1 MEWAAEKH
9 QGIMSLQAYPT
20 VRGFCAV
27 FCHWCVSF
35 PPAYMRRAACFA
47 LFSTAAVRLSSKR
60 VRVGCA
66 ALGCWV
72 GLVHG
77 HELPWLKALH
87 PRRPRAD
94 RVRHDDELTT
104 QGLSIRCVTRTRPP
118 WHLERDH
125 VQESRRCFPYAS
137 VLARRCS
144 RSSLSTGAST
154 QCRCALSRGLRV
166 CTSPLTASTWR
177 SRSLVGQASLLVTGA
192 LPVQCSLALAL
203 GATAVVVSGASASE
217 PSPAVSQISPPVRLP
232 EPSRETAMATPVDGV
247 SQPPWGR
254 MPLFFGSI
262 VLNELRCCLHRCA
275 FISHRRIDPN
285 GEWDQPSQRRQRRR
299 HGLRWCPNCGSQQ
312 HLLPSSWRLPLV
324 WIVSGSLGI
333 PLVGCI
339 SAGSRPYAARCPTTP
354 SSVVLF
360 PRGCRGGSGLA
371 WAWLRAGVGCGKP
384 ARVRIS
390 AVVRVDRSP
399 MVAWRAGAV

>member
-27 FCHWCVSF
+27 FCHWWVSF

-118 WHLERDH
+118 WHLRRDH
-125 VQESRRCFPYAS
+125 VRESWRCFPRLVGTRACWRGGAHEVLCRPAHQHS
-137 VLARRCS
+137 VGVFSQA
-144 RSSLSTGAST
+144 A
-154 QCRCALSRGLRV
+154 CAPGHR
-166 CTSPLTASTWR
+166 R
-177 SRSLVGQASLLVTGA
+177 SRCLLAEQPELDGPVG
-192 LPVQCSLALAL
+192 
-203 GATAVVVSGASASE
+203 
-217 PSPAVSQISPPVRLP
+217 
-232 EPSRETAMATPVDGV
+232 
-247 SQPPWGR
+247 
-254 MPLFFGSI
+254 
-262 VLNELRCCLHRCA
+262 
-275 FISHRRIDPN
+275 
-285 GEWDQPSQRRQRRR
+285 
-299 HGLRWCPNCGSQQ
+299 
-312 HLLPSSWRLPLV
+312 
-324 WIVSGSLGI
+324 
-333 PLVGCI
+333 
-339 SAGSRPYAARCPTTP
+339 AAY
-354 SSVVLF
+354 
-360 PRGCRGGSGLA
+360 
-371 WAWLRAGVGCGKP
+371 W
-384 ARVRIS
+384 
-390 AVVRVDRSP
+390 
-399 MVAWRAGAV
+399 

>member
-118 WHLERDH
+118 WHLRRDH
-125 VQESRRCFPYAS
+125 VRESRRCFPYAS
-137 VLARRCS
+137 VLARRRS

-154 QCRCALSRGLRV
+154 QCRCALSRGLRA

-177 SRSLVGQASLLVTGA
+177 SRSLVGKASLLETGA
-192 LPVQCSLALAL
+192 LLVQCSLALAL
-203 GATAVVVSGASASE
+203 GATAVVVSGGSASPFANCVGQSASE
-217 PSPAVSQISPPVRLP
+217 PSPAVSQTSPPVRLP

-275 FISHRRIDPN
+275 FTSHRRIDP
-285 GEWDQPSQRRQRRR
+285 GSTLAASPEETPDQG
-299 HGLRWCPNCGSQQ
+299 HGLFHRARY
-312 HLLPSSWRLPLV
+312 HLVVSILIDLLRV
-324 WIVSGSLGI
+324 HERRSGSG
-333 PLVGCI
+333 VCHGMSCTGT
-339 SAGSRPYAARCPTTP
+339 GSMPVPVP
-354 SSVVLF
+354 
-360 PRGCRGGSGLA
+360 
-371 WAWLRAGVGCGKP
+371 
-384 ARVRIS
+384 
-390 AVVRVDRSP
+390 
-399 MVAWRAGAV
+399 

>member
-1 MEWAAEKH
+1 VEWAAEKH

-27 FCHWCVSF
+27 FCHWWVSF

-154 QCRCALSRGLRV
+154 QCRCALSRGLRA

-371 WAWLRAGVGCGKP
+371 WAWLRAGVGCGRP
-384 ARVRIS
+384 ARVKIS
-390 AVVRVDRSP
+390 AVVRVDRSA

>member
-1 MEWAAEKH
+1 
-9 QGIMSLQAYPT
+9 MSLQAYPT

-154 QCRCALSRGLRV
+154 QCRCALSRGLRA

-177 SRSLVGQASLLVTGA
+177 SRSLVGKASLLVTGA

-203 GATAVVVSGASASE
+203 GATAVVVSGGSVSPFANCVGQSASE
-217 PSPAVSQISPPVRLP
+217 PS
-232 EPSRETAMATPVDGV
+232 
-247 SQPPWGR
+247 
-254 MPLFFGSI
+254 
-262 VLNELRCCLHRCA
+262 
-275 FISHRRIDPN
+275 
-285 GEWDQPSQRRQRRR
+285 
-299 HGLRWCPNCGSQQ
+299 
-312 HLLPSSWRLPLV
+312 
-324 WIVSGSLGI
+324 GI
-333 PLVGCI
+333 PLVGCN
-339 SAGSRPYAARCPTTP
+339 SAGIRPYAARCPTTP

-390 AVVRVDRSP
+390 AVVRVDRSA

>member
-1 MEWAAEKH
+1 MATSFRGSKH
-9 QGIMSLQAYPT
+9 CTPGAL
-20 VRGFCAV
+20 VRIEYG
-27 FCHWCVSF
+27 
-35 PPAYMRRAACFA
+35 
-47 LFSTAAVRLSSKR
+47 TTN
-60 VRVGCA
+60 
-66 ALGCWV
+66 
-72 GLVHG
+72 
-77 HELPWLKALH
+77 E
-87 PRRPRAD
+87 
-94 RVRHDDELTT
+94 ETT

-118 WHLERDH
+118 WHLRRDH
-125 VQESRRCFPYAS
+125 VRESRRCFPYAS
-137 VLARRCS
+137 VPARRRS

-390 AVVRVDRSP
+390 AVVRVDRSA